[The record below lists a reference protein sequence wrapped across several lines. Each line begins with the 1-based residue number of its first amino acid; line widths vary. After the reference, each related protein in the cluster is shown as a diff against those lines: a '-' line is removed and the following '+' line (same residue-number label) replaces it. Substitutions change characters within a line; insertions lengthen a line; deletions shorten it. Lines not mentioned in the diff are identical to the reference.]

1 MQNELQQMKQQML
14 TRSVSPVNR
23 QQLMAGLRH
32 ELKFEKALMMAEVEQ
47 AMKQKEN
54 ELLERLSARINL
66 QGKSQ
71 LKLTQNSNVLVVDRV
86 DSITPPDFMRTE
98 NMARKS
104 NGDIV
109 SRLSDNAVRAELD
122 KMFIM
127 RKLGL
132 EEPK

>member
-1 MQNELQQMKQQML
+1 MQNELQQMKQEML
-14 TRSVSPVNR
+14 TRSVSSVNR
-23 QQLMAGLRH
+23 QQLMAELRH
-32 ELKFEKALMMAEVEQ
+32 ELKFEKALMMAEVEK

-54 ELLERLSARINL
+54 EMLERLAARINL
-66 QGKSQ
+66 QGMPQ
-71 LKLTQNSNVLVVDRV
+71 LKLAQNSNVLVDRV

-98 NMARKS
+98 NIAR
-104 NGDIV
+104 NDVV
-109 SRLSDNAVRAELD
+109 SGLSDNAVRAELD